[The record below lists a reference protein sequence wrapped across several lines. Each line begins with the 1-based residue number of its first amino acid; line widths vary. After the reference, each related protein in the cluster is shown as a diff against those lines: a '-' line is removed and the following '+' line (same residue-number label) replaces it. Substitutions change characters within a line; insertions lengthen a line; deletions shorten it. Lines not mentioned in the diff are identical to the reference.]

1 MASGSE
7 SKGELR
13 RRSVWALGW
22 GSRSPEF
29 WQPPGNLLPAG
40 NVTGIMKILCVAA
53 AAALLACN
61 LSGFGQTEVGCG
73 QILDTPLHA
82 RASLTIDSRAA
93 ALEIAGTDKE
103 SIHVVCTADDMA
115 TAQHVKLRFSG
126 TADSGDLTVTGHY
139 GKNNNLRIRVEVPRK
154 LNLRVSMDAGEVK
167 VEEVAGDKDIRLY
180 AGQITISSSREWDYR
195 RIEASVV
202 IGQVSAPPFGV
213 DKGGFFRTFSR
224 KDDNGEYRLDAHV
237 LTGQIDLV
245 HPDAHAFVKP

>member
-1 MASGSE
+1 MNCDTGLSGLW
-7 SKGELR
+7 G
-13 RRSVWALGW
+13 G

-29 WQPPGNLLPAG
+29 WQPPGNLLLAG

-61 LSGFGQTEVGCG
+61 PSGFGQTEVGCG

-103 SIHVVCTADDMA
+103 SIHVICTADDMA

-126 TADSGDLTVTGHY
+126 TADGGDLTVTGHY

-167 VEEVAGDKDIRLY
+167 VEEIAGDKDIRLY
-180 AGQITISSSREWDYR
+180 AGQITISSSHEWDYR
-195 RIEASVV
+195 SIEASVV

-224 KDDNGEYRLDAHV
+224 KDDNGQYRLDAHV

-245 HPDAHAFVKP
+245 HPDAHAFVRP